1 MPPST
6 PPTPVSLEQEQDPRS
21 KDALQDI
28 PKGGQ
33 EEHQGGAVK
42 EEAAKEDAA
51 VEMKDV
57 TNSTKQMVNSFFFYV
72 LLSKLLSSIKCKKHI
87 VAII

>member
-1 MPPST
+1 MPSST
-6 PPTPVSLEQEQDPRS
+6 PPTPVSLEQEQEPRS

-57 TNSTKQMVNSFFFYV
+57 TNSTNQMVNSFFYV
-72 LLSKLLSSIKCKKHI
+72 LLSELLSSI
-87 VAII
+87 